1 MSLIYGQDE
10 TLLPWACERIGI
22 HRFRYD
28 AKAIGREVDGELVAV
43 VVYDG
48 FSECDCNMH
57 IASNGSGHWMNRE
70 LLVHAFAYP
79 FIQLDLRRV
88 TALVPARNAAALRL
102 DAHLGFAYEGRCKD
116 ALPDDDLII
125 LGMTRANCRFIPP
138 HERKHHG

>member
-48 FSECDCNMH
+48 FSDCDCNMH
-57 IASNGSGHWMNRE
+57 VASNGGGHWLSRE
-70 LLVHAFAYP
+70 LLVHSFAYP
-79 FIQLDLRRV
+79 FLQLEKRRV
-88 TALVPARNAAALRL
+88 TAPVAAGNK
-102 DAHLGFAYEGRCKD
+102 DAIRFNLHLGFKMEGVCKD
-116 ALPDDDLII
+116 GAPDDDLII
-125 LGMTRANCRFIPP
+125 MGMTRANCRFIPP
-138 HERKHHG
+138 RERT